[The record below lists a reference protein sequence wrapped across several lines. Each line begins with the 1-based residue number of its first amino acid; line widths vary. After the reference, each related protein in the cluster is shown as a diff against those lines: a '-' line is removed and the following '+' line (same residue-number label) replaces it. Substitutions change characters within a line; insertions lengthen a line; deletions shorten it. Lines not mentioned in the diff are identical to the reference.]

1 MSEILNEKKYVL
13 MSIKPI
19 YAEFIKNGEKTVE
32 LRRVLPKIK
41 YGDVIVVYETAPV
54 QRITMTCTVKG
65 ILSCEPHEL
74 WRDAR
79 QQACVDYELF
89 EEYFQGKDIA
99 NGIQMGNVKSLS
111 RPLKLDEVIG
121 TRHAPQSYC
130 YLREKEIEQL
140 LQALKDTCL

>member
-79 QQACVDYELF
+79 QQAL
-89 EEYFQGKDIA
+89 
-99 NGIQMGNVKSLS
+99 
-111 RPLKLDEVIG
+111 
-121 TRHAPQSYC
+121 
-130 YLREKEIEQL
+130 
-140 LQALKDTCL
+140 

>member
-65 ILSCEPHEL
+65 YSVVNRMNCGAMQDNKHAWIMSHSKNTS
-74 WRDAR
+74 RAR
-79 QQACVDYELF
+79 TS
-89 EEYFQGKDIA
+89 
-99 NGIQMGNVKSLS
+99 QMESKW
-111 RPLKLDEVIG
+111 G
-121 TRHAPQSYC
+121 TSNHYP
-130 YLREKEIEQL
+130 
-140 LQALKDTCL
+140 DH